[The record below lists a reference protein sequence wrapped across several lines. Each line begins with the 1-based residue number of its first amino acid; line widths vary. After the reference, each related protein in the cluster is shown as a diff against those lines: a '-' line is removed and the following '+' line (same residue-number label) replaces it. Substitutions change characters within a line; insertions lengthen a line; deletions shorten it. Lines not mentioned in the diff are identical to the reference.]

1 MPSPRAP
8 RSLRPRPP
16 RAWLR
21 SLAGLLLGLP
31 AFVALGLVP
40 GLARAQDARVA
51 FIDSEKVVEA
61 YSGIQNVRNSYQ
73 ADVKAWNDEA
83 ENRKREID
91 LLSKELAEQGPG
103 LSDEKLR
110 EKEQDYQRKV
120 SEYESFVQSVWGP
133 NGLVL
138 QRNEES
144 LRPVVRRIQTIV
156 GEIAEERGYTLIL
169 DAADGNIL
177 YADPSLDL
185 TAEVIQRLNGDASGT
200 EGNPAG
206 GADPEENEP

>member
-1 MPSPRAP
+1 MQRLLALTPLLVA
-8 RSLRPRPP
+8 L
-16 RAWLR
+16 AVLG
-21 SLAGLLLGLP
+21 LAGP
-31 AFVALGLVP
+31 
-40 GLARAQDARVA
+40 ARAQEARVA
-51 FIDSEKVVEA
+51 FVDSEKILEG
-61 YSGIQNVRNSYQ
+61 YTRIQEVRNTYQ

-83 ENRKREID
+83 QNRKREID

-120 SEYESFVQSVWGP
+120 SEYESFVQSIWGP
-133 NGLVL
+133 SGLVI

-144 LRPVVRRIQTIV
+144 LRPVIRRIQQIL
-156 GEIAEERGYTLIL
+156 GEIAEERGYNLIL

-185 TAEVIQRLNGDASGT
+185 TAEVVQRLNT
-200 EGNPAG
+200 QN
-206 GADPEENEP
+206 

>member
-1 MPSPRAP
+1 MPASG
-8 RSLRPRPP
+8 SLRIT
-16 RAWLR
+16 AFATF
-21 SLAGLLLGLP
+21 LAL
-31 AFVALGLVP
+31 F
-40 GLARAQDARVA
+40 GLAAGVGTGWSQDARVA
-51 FIDSEKVVEA
+51 FIDSEKVVEG
-61 YSGIQNVRNSYQ
+61 YNRIQDVRNSYQ

-91 LLSKELAEQGPG
+91 LLSKELSEQGPG

-133 NGLVL
+133 NGLVV

-144 LRPVVRRIQTIV
+144 LRPVVRRIQAIV

-200 EGNPAG
+200 EGGVPTG
-206 GADPEENEP
+206 EVDPRDQEP